1 MSMNKIV
8 KISSI
13 SIGLLMANLSYAN
26 PLNSDN
32 EMEINFSDPTSV
44 YSAADV
50 NLGTDGAALGL
61 TLAGEVSKDWA
72 FLGKAEIRESGDMFR
87 IRAASTS
94 NTLGSGFL
102 IDYIKHND
110 FHKDIE
116 DSKSETLVLNAMQ
129 VLPFNDGKTMLVP
142 LVGVGYTKND
152 FAIGRTNIW
161 MAQAMIIHNWT
172 DNIWTNVMPTY
183 TRSFSDMKMND
194 GLNKQRIDSFGAEMV
209 TGYRFKGNQNVRL
222 HLKFNDEDD
231 NQAWAAYTYAF

>member
-1 MSMNKIV
+1 MFNKKVVSAVTLSLLAFSMNASAEDKEEAV
-8 KISSI
+8 DFS
-13 SIGLLMANLSYAN
+13 N
-26 PLNSDN
+26 P
-32 EMEINFSDPTSV
+32 TAV

-50 NLGTDGAALGL
+50 NIGTDGAALGL
-61 TLAGEVSKDWA
+61 TLAGEVTKDWA
-72 FLGKAEIRESGDMFR
+72 FLGKAEIRENGDLFR
-87 IRAASTS
+87 IRAATTS
-94 NTLGSGFL
+94 NRLGSGFL
-102 IDYIKHND
+102 IDYTKHND
-110 FHKDIE
+110 FHKDIK

-129 VLPFNDGKTMLVP
+129 VLPFNEGKTMLVP

-194 GLNKQRIDSFGAEMV
+194 GISKEGISSFGAEVV

-222 HLKFNDEDD
+222 HLKYNDQND
-231 NQAWAAYTYAF
+231 NQAWVAYTYAF